1 MYIINFYRYDGLYK
15 VVKYYP
21 ETGIS
26 GFTVW
31 RFVLR
36 RDDPIPAPWTAQ
48 GKKRIAQL
56 GLQLIVSCTF
66 HDVINRCNAFI
77 LKLFMRFSTLKTMWL
92 LTLRQNQ
99 NCKVPK
105 EKER

>member
-1 MYIINFYRYDGLYK
+1 MKYLIYRYDGLYK
-15 VVKYYP
+15 VIKYYP

-36 RDDPIPAPWTAQ
+36 RDDPTPAPWTAQ

-56 GLQLIVSCTF
+56 GLKLIV
-66 HDVINRCNAFI
+66 R
-77 LKLFMRFSTLKTMWL
+77 
-92 LTLRQNQ
+92 
-99 NCKVPK
+99 
-105 EKER
+105 

>member
-1 MYIINFYRYDGLYK
+1 LKYNIIFLIIIFRYDGLYK

-48 GKKRIAQL
+48 GKKRMTQL
-56 GLQLIVSCTF
+56 GLKIIVS
-66 HDVINRCNAFI
+66 
-77 LKLFMRFSTLKTMWL
+77 
-92 LTLRQNQ
+92 
-99 NCKVPK
+99 
-105 EKER
+105 